1 MSAARWSNQVVF
13 RWSEGLASG
22 EQTASKERGIILVTG
37 GAGHVGSHACVE
49 LLNAGEQVVV
59 FDNFCN
65 SNPSSLDRVQMIC
78 SKSLIVVQ
86 GDIRD
91 QVALES
97 TLTKYRCTAVL
108 HFAGLKSV
116 QDSVA
121 RPLEYYDH
129 NVIGS
134 YRLLCAMQ
142 NTVEQGLSSR
152 AEPGV
157 GAANSMDWIS
167 PRAASPCALYSNF
180 GLIEDFHKFLR

>member
-1 MSAARWSNQVVF
+1 MFLENHSRGSSTRPYFFNRQCEMSAARWSNQVVF

-37 GAGHVGSHACVE
+37 GAGYVGSHACVE

-142 NTVEQGLSSR
+142 NT
-152 AEPGV
+152 
-157 GAANSMDWIS
+157 GASVHQRRS
-167 PRAASPCALYSNF
+167 TETRNF
-180 GLIEDFHKFLR
+180 CHIGRIIR